1 MLGYKHK
8 HSLALFDPICTRLM
22 PQPAQHASEYA
33 SPIVRSPS
41 PASSVGTTYG
51 PDQTSFSDSESEISQ
66 LAFEQK
72 CQERIGLGL
81 PTPEEV
87 QASESPLLAVS
98 SNPGEE
104 MGEFRFM

>member
-1 MLGYKHK
+1 
-8 HSLALFDPICTRLM
+8 M

-41 PASSVGTTYG
+41 PASSVGTSYG
-51 PDQTSFSDSESEISQ
+51 PDQTSFSDSESEISPA
-66 LAFEQK
+66 AFEQK

-87 QASESPLLAVS
+87 EASKSPLLPVS
-98 SNPGEE
+98 SNAEE
-104 MGEFRFM
+104 EIG